1 MLFERNYIKKAF
13 SAILLV
19 MLLAIHSIRLLH
31 SHPTN
36 TIFLDHSCNNAALD
50 INDNS
55 ETANL
60 SDCSICSYQLGKDAD
75 DLVYASTQL
84 RQLNIISLIHSF
96 SRFISFLFI
105 LLLKTADLLL
115 SSKFFYRIYS
125 DK

>member
-1 MLFERNYIKKAF
+1 MLFDRNYTRKAF

-19 MLLAIHSIRLLH
+19 MLLGIHSIRLLH

-36 TIFLDHSCNNAALD
+36 TIFLNHSCNISALD

-75 DLVYASTQL
+75 DLTYDSNASPATEHDIF
-84 RQLNIISLIHSF
+84 N
-96 SRFISFLFI
+96 SFLLRFH
-105 LLLKTADLLL
+105 KFSFHTAFENRGPP
-115 SSKFFYRIYS
+115 SII
-125 DK
+125 

>member
-19 MLLAIHSIRLLH
+19 MLLGIHSIRLLH

-36 TIFLDHSCNNAALD
+36 TIFLNHSCNISALD

-60 SDCSICSYQLGKDAD
+60 ADCSICSYHLGKDAE
-75 DLVYASTQL
+75 DLANASDTAPATEH
-84 RQLNIISLIHSF
+84 IIF
-96 SRFISFLFI
+96 NSFL
-105 LLLKTADLLL
+105 L
-115 SSKFFYRIYS
+115 SFHNFSFHIAFENRGPPTII
-125 DK
+125 